1 MAYAWVLRKDFHA
14 NVPQHYSAYPTN
26 NLMVIEVSKE
36 KSQYEVELNK
46 EVIRGIKSLRKK
58 MERKHGETND

>member
-1 MAYAWVLRKDFHA
+1 
-14 NVPQHYSAYPTN
+14 
-26 NLMVIEVSKE
+26 MVIEVSKE

-46 EVIRGIKSLRKK
+46 EVVRGIRVLRKK